1 MSLPPDPQ
9 PVPRRPARPRGRGRP
24 TPDEASRLS
33 AHLIE
38 VAATL
43 FEQEGFSAVSMNRIA
58 ATAGIG
64 KDTLYARYPNKEALF
79 LAVFSRQT
87 EQHLGNCPS
96 LAGTDTPCET
106 ALRRYGEWLLRSAC
120 TPGGLSRWLI
130 FYRESQRFPG
140 LARVFEAAYGRMF
153 LAPLG
158 EFFAARQARGDYP
171 GIRPERL
178 ARLFCDTVLSG
189 LLNRLLLD
197 GALPVRA
204 ERTRHLAAISQVFAR
219 GALP

>member
-1 MSLPPDPQ
+1 MGLPSDPQ

-58 ATAGIG
+58 ASAGIG

-130 FYRESQRFPG
+130 FYREAQRFPAWRG
-140 LARVFEAAYGRMF
+140 CSRRPTGGCSSRGSGRSS
-153 LAPLG
+153 P
-158 EFFAARQARGDYP
+158 RGRP
-171 GIRPERL
+171 GAITPG
-178 ARLFCDTVLSG
+178 SG
-189 LLNRLLLD
+189 RS
-197 GALPVRA
+197 GSRGCSA
-204 ERTRHLAAISQVFAR
+204 TRCCR
-219 GALP
+219 GC